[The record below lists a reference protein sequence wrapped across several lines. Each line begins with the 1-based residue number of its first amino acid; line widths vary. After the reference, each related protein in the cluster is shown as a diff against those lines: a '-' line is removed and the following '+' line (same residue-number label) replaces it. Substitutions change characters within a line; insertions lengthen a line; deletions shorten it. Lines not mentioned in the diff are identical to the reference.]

1 MTSNV
6 TIIIIII
13 IITKKKINQNLSFPC
28 VARQTWNVTE
38 INPKCLRWSCSCSQ
52 WPLLWQRFS
61 FWRLKIMVMVIVL
74 YSAPSLWHI
83 QNYAHYKESIRMKQS
98 PTTTPRTTCINV
110 YLIYNTW
117 WCMFIGLSI
126 WKINDKLFEN
136 CFDYIFLTIV

>member
-1 MTSNV
+1 MCC
-6 TIIIIII
+6 
-13 IITKKKINQNLSFPC
+13 QPNLKY
-28 VARQTWNVTE
+28 VTE

-74 YSAPSLWHI
+74 YSAPSFLHI
-83 QNYAHYKESIRMKQS
+83 QNYARYKESIRMKQS

-126 WKINDKLFEN
+126 WKLNDKLFEN
-136 CFDYIFLTIV
+136 CFDYIFLTIVWDTQIAASLGSQLTAKIGL